1 MPSYKKNSTLEQINR
16 MANFYTNRR
25 HFHLNLD
32 EALMEKLQLIYGFLW
47 SRAAKILRAID
58 VQKR

>member
-25 HFHLNLD
+25 HFLLNLD
-32 EALMEKLQLIYGFLW
+32 EALMVKLQLIYGFLW
-47 SRAAKILRAID
+47 SRAVEILRAID